1 MVLQKFISREYTTL
15 THVANSVKIRSVV
28 GTLDLDKD
36 KENLYK
42 KLFLGSGDL
51 NGIIPTETQK
61 KVVVRLLT
69 YFIQ

>member
-1 MVLQKFISREYTTL
+1 MVLKKFISRAYTML

-51 NGIIPTETQK
+51 NGVIPTKTQK
-61 KVVVRLLT
+61 
-69 YFIQ
+69 